1 MLRELVVSLDRPTYE
16 KPFLLVLRS
25 GGFSYSQIEKLL
37 KHYQAQEKRVLIVLH
52 KRRTLDDQ
60 VPEKHREMV
69 AGWAASNIM
78 FNCLPGN
85 NDDWYW
91 LYAAVKLG
99 GRTLAV
105 TNDEMRDHHFQMI
118 HNKAFARWKERH
130 QTHYTINDTRWK
142 LLEPSAYSVR
152 PQRVDEAW
160 HFPSS
165 AHAAAVGSPAVAEAI
180 WLCFSLETL

>member
-1 MLRELVVSLDRPTYE
+1 MKKIECDDDDDDDGCCS
-16 KPFLLVLRS
+16 S
-25 GGFSYSQIEKLL
+25 GGFSYKQIATLL
-37 KHYQAQEKRVLIVLH
+37 KHYQDKGKRVLIVLH
-52 KRRTLDDQ
+52 KRRTSDEQ
-60 VPEKHREMV
+60 VPVQHRDMV
-69 AGWAASNIM
+69 ASWASSNIM

-118 HNKAFARWKERH
+118 HNKAFVRWKERH
-130 QTHYTINDTRWK
+130 QAHYLINDFRWK
-142 LLEPSAYSVR
+142 LSEPSVYSAR
-152 PQRVDEAW
+152 PQRIGDTW

-165 AHAAAVGSPAVAEAI
+165 DASSDA
-180 WLCFSLETL
+180 WLCVALETL